1 MASNEIVTKFTAE
14 VADFQKKMTQIQKEL
29 DGTGKQT
36 KKTDSAFKTFTKS
49 LNANA
54 GAMIAGYAAARGF
67 IAGFSGAY
75 NTLVSWGKA
84 ASDAEEITS
93 KFNTVFRDLGSQASD
108 SARNLAENYGLADTT
123 AKELLSST
131 GDLLSGFGFTQSE
144 ALKLSESVNTLAVDL
159 ASFSNFAGGSEGAS
173 EALTKALLG
182 EAESVKSLGIVIN
195 QNSDRYKELVKFY
208 TEVEGKTEA
217 QAKAY
222 TALTIATEQSQN
234 AIGDYARNSES
245 TVNVTRRHQE
255 AQKALREE
263 LGKTVTS
270 VATPF
275 IDFLAKI
282 EKGMAGAL
290 SESRKLS
297 DFFEKGIISGESVE
311 DINLL
316 IEQTRVRILGL
327 YKVISNGR
335 KVSDA
340 TAKAYAEQLERLDV
354 LTQKKQEIIDKQ
366 LEQEEKANQEAAQ
379 KKKEEEERIREEE
392 KAAEAEHIDAMLEE
406 SKRYWETRQK
416 ENELLRE
423 ALDERTEREEAAELA
438 RIERLDAEK
447 EATREHF
454 EALTEYYNNY
464 ASRVTDTFAALG
476 ERLGESIVEQES
488 MWDATGQ
495 IIRDAIAG
503 IIRAL
508 GSEAFVEAA
517 KNAAKAFA
525 ALANPITAP
534 LAGGYFAAAAK
545 WTGVG
550 TLASVTAG
558 AVTAK
563 FATGSGGA
571 FTVPEGFQN
580 DSFPIGV
587 SSGEQVFVKNIT
599 QQMNS
604 GNNMFHIVAK
614 IGEKVI
620 IDTVQEAYD
629 NRKLILVEAV

>member
-14 VADFQKKMTQIQKEL
+14 VADFQKKVTQIQKEL
-29 DGTGKQT
+29 DGTDKQT

-67 IAGFSGAY
+67 IAAFSGAY

-84 ASDAEEITS
+84 ASDAEEITG

-131 GDLLSGFGFTQSE
+131 GDLLSGFGFAQSE

-159 ASFSNFAGGSEGAS
+159 ASFSNFSGGAEGAS

-234 AIGDYARNSES
+234 AIGDYARTSES

-263 LGKTVTS
+263 LGKTVIS

-275 IDFLAKI
+275 IAFLGNI
-282 EKGMAGAL
+282 EKGMADALRSTRAYADYLKTGLSADSLGDINDQIDGAKRRVESLRLETNALGEAANPKALAKAEADYQALLQKRTRIIRTGQQVESNKGAL
-290 SESRKLS
+290 
-297 DFFEKGIISGESVE
+297 EK
-311 DINLL
+311 
-316 IEQTRVRILGL
+316 IER
-327 YKVISNGR
+327 
-335 KVSDA
+335 
-340 TAKAYAEQLERLDV
+340 
-354 LTQKKQEIIDKQ
+354 DK
-366 LEQEEKANQEAAQ
+366 EASEKA
-379 KKKEEEERIREEE
+379 I
-392 KAAEAEHIDAMLEE
+392 
-406 SKRYWETRQK
+406 ETRQLEYEKQK
-416 ENELLRE
+416 E
-423 ALDERTEREEAAELA
+423 LDELFIIDQEEYYIKRAEQDNAYVAQRAAAIDAEEARLQQQVEFEAELQQQ
-438 RIERLDAEK
+438 RL
-447 EATREHF
+447 EAS
-454 EALTEYYNNY
+454 A
-464 ASRVTDTFAALG
+464 TFFSG
-476 ERLGESIVEQES
+476 
-488 MWDATGQ
+488 W
-495 IIRDAIAG
+495 
-503 IIRAL
+503 
-508 GSEAFVEAA
+508 
-517 KNAAKAFA
+517 A
-525 ALANPITAP
+525 ALAELGAEKSFALAVAFKALASAEAAINSYLAFTKALASAP
-534 LAGGYFAAAAK
+534 WPFNIAAAS
-545 WTGVG
+545 GV
-550 TLASVTAG
+550 LAAG
-558 AVTAK
+558 LAQQIKINSTQMPK